1 MERLIELPRKEEEI
15 SNKDSEDEDLRRKE
29 RKTRLSN
36 HVSFSEKTAELF
48 FERSSEEE
56 DVMTSPRLQDL
67 LNEIGEESLHLREF
81 MMEENRLMNELSVAI
96 KTLMKR
102 LRVSFAIPPENIPVR
117 KHVTKIVLNED
128 GYLILYS
135 EKNELCSWFL
145 AEYPPRIVMTI
156 LRVVMP
162 KLVEVVK
169 LYRERVSRRVGF
181 FRQLKKELGSI
192 TSLVKGSKKGSD
204 VR

>member
-1 MERLIELPRKEEEI
+1 MEGLITEPQKEKET
-15 SNKDSEDEDLRRKE
+15 SNKDSEDQGLQKEE
-29 RKTRLSN
+29 RKTRLPN
-36 HVSFSEKTAELF
+36 QVSFSEKTTELF

-56 DVMTSPRLQDL
+56 DLMTSPRLQDL

-81 MMEENRLMNELSVAI
+81 MMEESRLMNELSLAI

-128 GYLILYS
+128 GYLKLYS
-135 EKNELCSWFL
+135 EKNELCSLFL

-192 TSLVKGSKKGSD
+192 TSIVKGSKKGGD
-204 VR
+204 IR

>member
-1 MERLIELPRKEEEI
+1 MEGLIAEPRKDEEEVP
-15 SNKDSEDEDLRRKE
+15 NNDSEDEHSQKDI
-29 RKTRLSN
+29 RKTRLPN
-36 HVSFSEKTAELF
+36 QARPSEQTSEMF

-56 DVMTSPRLQDL
+56 DLMASPIFQDL
-67 LNEIGEESLHLREF
+67 LNEISEESLHLREF
-81 MMEENRLMNELSVAI
+81 MMEENRLMNEISVAI
-96 KTLMKR
+96 KTVMKR

-117 KHVTKIVLNED
+117 KNVTRIVLNED
-128 GYLILYS
+128 GYLTLYS
-135 EKNELCSWFL
+135 DKHELCSRFL

-192 TSLVKGSKKGSD
+192 AGIVKGNKKET
-204 VR
+204 

>member
-1 MERLIELPRKEEEI
+1 MEEIVAEPQKDEEEI
-15 SNKDSEDEDLRRKE
+15 PNNDSEDEYSQKDI
-29 RKTRLSN
+29 RKTRSSN
-36 HVSFSEKTAELF
+36 QVRFPEKTSEMF

-56 DVMTSPRLQDL
+56 DVMTSQIFQDL

-81 MMEENRLMNELSVAI
+81 MMEENRLMNELGVAI
-96 KTLMKR
+96 KTVMKR

-117 KHVTKIVLNED
+117 KNVTKIVLNED
-128 GYLILYS
+128 GYLTLYS
-135 EKNELCSWFL
+135 EKHELCSGFL

-192 TSLVKGSKKGSD
+192 AGIVKGNKKET
-204 VR
+204 